1 MFEPYFHFQQMMVDK
16 SFITKRDIKAVNG
29 RLNIIDNYLSPIED
43 TLYRVI
49 KQIEEPKIRVFRAL
63 LDRAKM
69 RSVLEESSRAHKML
83 WIPSDAAFLKLN
95 SAVLLTL
102 ISDIDKLRN
111 VLNFHITPGYFST
124 KLMTKRWVYVFKTAA
139 SGAKVRAR
147 KFNNSP
153 NGILLF
159 NSRGQTARTLKVD
172 MVASNGLVHIIDSVL
187 FPPDIKIPGL

>member
-1 MFEPYFHFQQMMVDK
+1 MMVDK

-29 RLNIIDNYLSPIED
+29 RLNIIDNYLSPIDD
-43 TLYRVI
+43 TIYRVMN
-49 KQIEEPKIRVFRAL
+49 QIEEPKILAFRAL

-69 RSVLEESSRAHKML
+69 RSALEESSRAHKMV
-83 WIPSDAAFLKLN
+83 WIPSDTAFLKLS

-102 ISDIDKLRN
+102 FSDVNKLRQ

-124 KLMTKRWVYVFKTAA
+124 KLMTKRWVYVFRTAA
-139 SGAKVRAR
+139 DGAKVRAR

-153 NGILLF
+153 KGILLF
-159 NSRGQTARTLKVD
+159 NSKGQTARTLKVD

-187 FPPDIKIPGL
+187 FPPNIELPGL